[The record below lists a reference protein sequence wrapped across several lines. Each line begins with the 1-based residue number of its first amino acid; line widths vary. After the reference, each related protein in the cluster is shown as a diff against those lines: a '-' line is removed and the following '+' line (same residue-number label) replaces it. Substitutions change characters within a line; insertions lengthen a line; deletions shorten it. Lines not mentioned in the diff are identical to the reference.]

1 MTALACGI
9 DVGGTKIAGCLIDA
23 EGTIVAQ
30 GRVESPATS
39 TEAITGAI
47 AGLVRS
53 LGAEHEIGSVGI
65 GAAGFVDRARST
77 VLFAPNLAW
86 KDEPLRADLE
96 AELSLPVVIENDGNT
111 AAWGEFAYGAAADAD
126 DLLLITVGTGVG
138 GGVVIDGELY
148 RGAFGVAAEVGH
160 IRVERNGRLCGC
172 GNRGCLEQYASGSAL
187 VRGAREEAAGGSL
200 LARDLLDRAGGDV
213 AGITGPLISQAAA
226 EGDAFAIEQLATLGS
241 WLGEGLASLAAV
253 LDPGVVV
260 IGGGVSEAGALLL
273 EPVRVSFHANLTGRG
288 NRPELDLRLARLG
301 NTAGMIGAADLGRRA
316 P

>member
-23 EGTIVAQ
+23 DGTIVQQ

-53 LGAEHEIGSVGI
+53 LGADHEIGSVGI
-65 GAAGFVDRARST
+65 GAAGFVDRSRST

-111 AAWGEFAYGAAADAD
+111 AAWGEFVYGAAADAD

-138 GGVVIDGELY
+138 GGIVIDGELY

-172 GNRGCLEQYASGSAL
+172 GNRGCLKQYASGSAL

-200 LARDLLDRAGGDV
+200 LARDLL
-213 AGITGPLISQAAA
+213 
-226 EGDAFAIEQLATLGS
+226 E
-241 WLGEGLASLAAV
+241 
-253 LDPGVVV
+253 
-260 IGGGVSEAGALLL
+260 
-273 EPVRVSFHANLTGRG
+273 
-288 NRPELDLRLARLG
+288 
-301 NTAGMIGAADLGRRA
+301 
-316 P
+316 